1 VIGCILEH
9 FSNHPYLSRKFGV
22 GVSTWC
28 CAFYSAVLDE
38 VDMNGLSLRKVIR
51 ITAFTGILAIIHC
64 IQVQQGFAQS
74 PKAQAFSISE
84 RMRVDGKLD
93 ELAWKSAVPI
103 GDLVQVLP
111 KEGESP
117 SEKTEVRVLVSKDSI
132 FFGITCFD
140 RSPASIISTQLTRD
154 AELEVDD
161 NVSVVI
167 DPFFDH
173 RNGFFFNINPNGARA
188 DGQISNSAEFTSL
201 DWDGIWNGRA
211 RITSDGWVAEIE
223 IPFKT
228 LRFKPGQSVWGLNIE
243 RAIKRNN
250 ETARWSGA
258 RRDIWLSN
266 LAEAGQLEGIP
277 NVRQGMG
284 LDIRPYGLV
293 VRKEGNDWKAD
304 GGFDIS
310 KNLAPNLN
318 ASLTVNTDFAE
329 TEVDARQ
336 VNLTRFDL
344 FYPEKRAFFL
354 EGAGVFDVATGN
366 PMMPDLIPFFSRRI
380 GLMEQDGIPTEVPII
395 AGAKITGRQSRYNIG
410 FLDVQTGEVDD
421 VGLSGQNLLAAR
433 VSRDFW
439 KQSYVGGIFTRGN
452 PSGLGNNTLIGGD
465 VRFATSSFR
474 GDKNLSLSL
483 FAFRTD
489 DEFSNTT
496 DYAGGFSIDYP
507 NDRWFANLSWKQI
520 GENFSPA
527 LGFVPRNGIRKTN
540 AMFMFRPRPEKAG
553 IRQITFHAFPELITN
568 LDNRVDNWRVDISP
582 FEVEFNSGDMF
593 EIQVSPEFERLTDP
607 FPISRNVIVPA
618 GSYQFARYGVSV
630 ETATKRPW
638 VVNFEANF
646 GGFYNGTRRDLEF
659 ELTLKPGHHLLL
671 GLAAERADVDLVQG
685 KFFTQLFALQAD
697 YNFTPNISWANT
709 VQYDTESRILGFQTR
724 FRWILKPGN
733 DLFLVLNR
741 GWFKTYEHD
750 YIPSF
755 DRGTVKLQYTFRF

>member
-1 VIGCILEH
+1 VLR
-9 FSNHPYLSRKFGV
+9 F
-22 GVSTWC
+22 
-28 CAFYSAVLDE
+28 FYSTVLDE
-38 VDMNGLSLRKVIR
+38 VDMNCWSLMSVVR
-51 ITAFTGILAIIHC
+51 IAGFTGVLAIIHL
-64 IQVQQGFAQS
+64 IQVHQTFAQS
-74 PKAQAFSISE
+74 PKAQVFSINE
-84 RMRVDGKLD
+84 RIRIDGKLD
-93 ELAWKSAVPI
+93 EPAWKNAAPI

-117 SEKTEVRVLVSKDSI
+117 SETTEVRVLVGKDSL
-132 FFGITCFD
+132 FFGIACFD
-140 RSPASIISTQLTRD
+140 RSPGSIIATQLTRD
-154 AELEVDD
+154 AELDVDD
-161 NVSVVI
+161 NISVVV

-173 RNGFFFNINPNGARA
+173 RNGFFFTINPNGARA
-188 DGQISNSAEFTSL
+188 DGQISNSAEFTNL
-201 DWDGIWNGRA
+201 DWDGIWNAHA
-211 RITSDGWVAEIE
+211 RVTSDGWIAEIE

-228 LRFKPGQSVWGLNIE
+228 LRFKPGQSVWGLNIQ
-243 RAIKRNN
+243 RVIKRNN
-250 ETARWSGA
+250 ETNRWSGA

-293 VRKEGNDWKAD
+293 LRKEGNEWEVD
-304 GGFDIS
+304 GGLDVS

-318 ASLTVNTDFAE
+318 ASLTINTDFAE

-344 FYPEKRAFFL
+344 FYPEKRTFFL
-354 EGAGVFDVATGN
+354 EGAGVFDVTTGN

-410 FLDVQTGEVDD
+410 FLDVQTDD
-421 VGLSGQNLLAAR
+421 VSEIGLGGQNLLAAR

-465 VRFATSSFR
+465 ARFATSSFK
-474 GDKNLSLSL
+474 GNKNLSLSL
-483 FAFRTD
+483 FAFRTE
-489 DEFSNTT
+489 DEFTHTT

-520 GENFSPA
+520 GDNFNPA
-527 LGFVPRNGIRKTN
+527 LGFVPRTGIRKTN

-593 EIQVSPEFERLTDP
+593 EIQVSPEFERLP
-607 FPISRNVIVPA
+607 FPFNISGDITVPTGA
-618 GSYQFARYGVSV
+618 YQFTRYGVSV

-659 ELTLKPGHHLLL
+659 ELTLKPSHHLLL
-671 GLAAERADVDLVQG
+671 GLRAERADVSLAQG
-685 KFFTQLFALQAD
+685 DFFTQLFALQAD
-697 YNFTPNISWANT
+697 YNFSPNISWANL
-709 VQYDTESRILGFQTR
+709 VQYDSESRILGFQTR

-741 GWFKTYEHD
+741 GWERTFDHQYVS
-750 YIPSF
+750 SF

>member
-1 VIGCILEH
+1 M
-9 FSNHPYLSRKFGV
+9 S
-22 GVSTWC
+22 
-28 CAFYSAVLDE
+28 
-38 VDMNGLSLRKVIR
+38 VIR
-51 ITAFTGILAIIHC
+51 LASVIAIIHC
-64 IQVQQGFAQS
+64 IQVQQAFAQS
-74 PKAQAFSISE
+74 AKAQAFSISE

-93 ELAWKSAVPI
+93 EPAWKSAVPI

-117 SEKTEVRVLVSKDSI
+117 SEKTEIRVLVSKDSI

-140 RSPASIISTQLTRD
+140 RSPASIIATHLTRD
-154 AELEVDD
+154 AELDVDD

-173 RNGFFFNINPNGARA
+173 RNGFFFKINPNGARA
-188 DGQISNSAEFTSL
+188 DGQISNSAEFASL
-201 DWDGIWNGRA
+201 DWDGIWNAHA

-250 ETARWSGA
+250 ETNRWSGA
-258 RRDIWLSN
+258 RRDIWMSN

-304 GGFDIS
+304 GGLDVS

-318 ASLTVNTDFAE
+318 ASLTINTDFAE

-354 EGAGVFDVATGN
+354 EGAGVFDVVTGN

-410 FLDVQTGEVDD
+410 FLDVQTGDVDE

-439 KQSYVGGIFTRGN
+439 RQSYVGGIFTRGN

-465 VRFATSSFR
+465 ARFATSSFK

-489 DEFSNTT
+489 DEFSDTT

-582 FEVEFNSGDMF
+582 FEVEFNSGDIF
-593 EIQVSPEFERLTDP
+593 EIQVTPEFERLPDP
-607 FPISRNVIVPA
+607 FPISGDVTVPA
-618 GSYQFARYGVSV
+618 GSYQFTRYGVSV

-646 GGFYNGTRRDLEF
+646 GSFYNGTRRDLEF
-659 ELTLKPGHHLLL
+659 GLTLKPGHHLLL

-685 KFFTQLFALQAD
+685 KFFTQLFSLQAD
-697 YNFTPNISWANT
+697 YNFTPNISWAN
-709 VQYDTESRILGFQTR
+709 R
-724 FRWILKPGN
+724 FNTIPN
-733 DLFLVLNR
+733 QEFLA
-741 GWFKTYEHD
+741 FKHA
-750 YIPSF
+750 SA
-755 DRGTVKLQYTFRF
+755 GS